1 MDITPNLN
9 GNMISPFCVKRKKG
23 ARNDRSSYHC
33 HPSLPLLF
41 LPCGYICSGLL
52 HLAYTSLCKYC
63 KISFRIVFFLIC
75 PFHRFSILL
84 PSQSPAQAL
93 PAVFCPLLPAL
104 LSSDRRRLLLS
115 GMRSRHGCCLLL
127 PSA

>member
-1 MDITPNLN
+1 MDITHDHKENLTF
-9 GNMISPFCVKRKKG
+9 PFCFKHKEG
-23 ARNDRSSYHC
+23 ARGDRSSFTC

-41 LPCGYICSGLL
+41 LLCGYICSGLL
-52 HLAYTSLCKYC
+52 PLAYTSLCKYC

-84 PSQSPAQAL
+84 SSQSPAQAP

-104 LSSDRRRLLLS
+104 LSSDRRHLLLS